1 MNIAE
6 LSASDQLIYST
17 VQIQT
22 ILPGDKMGTGTGF
35 FFNFFHT
42 GSYYMPTIVTN
53 KHVAED
59 AISATIHFN
68 TVDEQGS
75 IIYGQHQSVD
85 VPNFTE
91 RCIPHPDPE
100 VDLCVW
106 LIGGILKALR
116 SEHSIQPFYKGL
128 HSDLIPTPAKR
139 SELLS
144 IEDVLVVGYPN
155 GIWDDANNL
164 PVTRRGITAT
174 PPYVLYEGKEA
185 FLIDAPLSHGSSGSP
200 VFLYNAGIYPTRG
213 NNTTVGTRVMLL
225 GIASAMY
232 PQKVEGDFVNKNSLI
247 PVFDTLKV
255 ISEIPMNLG
264 LAIWSEKLLD
274 FEPILRPLYQKETES
289 LQELPE
295 PSEEVVIK
303 TKPIEGTD

>member
-1 MNIAE
+1 MNVAE
-6 LSASDQLIYST
+6 LSASDQLVYST

-22 ILPGDKMGTGTGF
+22 VRSDDEMGTGTGF
-35 FFNFFHT
+35 FFNFFHKDP
-42 GSYYMPTIVTN
+42 YHVPVIVTN
-53 KHVAED
+53 KHVVEN

-68 TVDEQGS
+68 MIDEQGG

-91 RCIPHPDPE
+91 RCFPHPDPQ

-106 LIGGILKALR
+106 LIADILKWLKGNLN
-116 SEHSIQPFYKGL
+116 IQPFYRSL
-128 HSDLIPTPAKR
+128 HTDLIPTPAAR
-139 SELLS
+139 SALLS

-155 GIWDDANNL
+155 GIWDDVNNL

-174 PPYVLYEGKEA
+174 PPYVPYEGKEA

-232 PQKVEGDFVNKNSLI
+232 PQKVEGDFVNKNSLT

-274 FEPILRPLYQKETES
+274 FEPILLPLHQKAVED

-295 PSEEVVIK
+295 SSEEVEIK
-303 TKPIEGTD
+303 AKPIEGTD